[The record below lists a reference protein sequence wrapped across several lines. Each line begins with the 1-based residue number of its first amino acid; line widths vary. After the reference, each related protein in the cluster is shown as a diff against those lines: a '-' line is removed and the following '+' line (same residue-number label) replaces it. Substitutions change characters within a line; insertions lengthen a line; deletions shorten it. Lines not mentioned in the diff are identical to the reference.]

1 MEEALIERFES
12 YVERGERLIEEG
24 RYGEAFEAF
33 LDALTTLGA
42 LLVYRETGMLVPAN
56 RLTGFLGKYP
66 ELEEAI
72 RRYSGLTG
80 NEETATALREE
91 LERLR
96 GMMSLPSSER

>member
-1 MEEALIERFES
+1 MEEALVERFNS
-12 YVERGERLIEEG
+12 YLERGDRLMEEG
-24 RYGEAFEAF
+24 RYREAFEAF
-33 LDALTTLGA
+33 LDALNTLGA
-42 LLVYRETGMLVPAN
+42 LMVYRDTGMLVPSD
-56 RLTGFLGKYP
+56 RLTGFLGRYP

-80 NEETATALREE
+80 DEETATALREE